1 MNIAYITM
9 AVSIPLLLL
18 VGCSEEKSVTHTLD
32 CVLLSVVKVKSGN
45 EVVFT
50 RENAIKNGYTYH
62 FVVYDNDEMIVNDT
76 EVYVKEINAS
86 RSYALKLDDTIVS
99 NMQFQFSESY
109 DDVIFMIHKRN
120 EQYTYD
126 CTRVNNK

>member
-1 MNIAYITM
+1 MNIAYLMM

-18 VGCSEEKSVTHTLD
+18 AGCSEEKRVTHTLD
-32 CVLLSVVKVKSGN
+32 CVLHSVVKVKSGD

-62 FVVYDNDEMIVNDT
+62 FAVYDNDEMIVNDVD
-76 EVYVKEINAS
+76 VYAKEMNAS
-86 RSYALKLDDTIVS
+86 RSYTLKIDETIVS

-109 DDVIFMIHKRN
+109 DDVVFTLHNRN

-126 CTRVNNK
+126 CIVSKQ